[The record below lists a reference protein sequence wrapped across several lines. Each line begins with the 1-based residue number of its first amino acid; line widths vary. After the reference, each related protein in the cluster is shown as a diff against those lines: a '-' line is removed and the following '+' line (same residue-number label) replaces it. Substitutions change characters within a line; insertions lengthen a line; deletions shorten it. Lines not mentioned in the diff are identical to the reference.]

1 MARLRARWN
10 LKDRARSV
18 EDIATAM
25 GVNIWRIAGEGLLSL
40 ENAGF
45 ETVSNS
51 QRLDVIEEFAAF
63 LLNMTDR
70 LVYEKIDEQ
79 DRREFVTALGL
90 HLADTVQDNRVDATG
105 SGEYRRAFIDLVNSR
120 MSDYSEC
127 AFSEHDGPGFSLK
140 RIFADRVRER
150 MGPKDNKW
158 IPDYVMDIEVPK
170 AMGSLQRPLQE
181 LLAPDRKVRTP
192 PVPKGGVWGDG

>member
-10 LKDRARSV
+10 LKGKTRSV

-25 GVNIWRIAGEGLLSL
+25 GVNIWRISGEGLLSL
-40 ENAGF
+40 ENEGF

-70 LVYEKIDEQ
+70 LVYEKIEEQ
-79 DRREFVTALGL
+79 DRREFITALGL
-90 HLADTVQDNRVDATG
+90 HLADTVQDNREDATG
-105 SGEYRRAFIDLVNSR
+105 PGEYRRSFVDLINSR

-150 MGPKDNKW
+150 MGPRDNKW

-170 AMGSLQRPLQE
+170 AMSALQRPLMA
-181 LLAPDRKVRTP
+181 LVVPNRKP
-192 PVPKGGVWGDG
+192 PVPEGGVWGDG

>member
-1 MARLRARWN
+1 MARLKARWN
-10 LKDRARSV
+10 LKDRVRSV
-18 EDIATAM
+18 EEIATAM
-25 GVNIWRIAGEGLLSL
+25 GVNIWRIASEGLLAL
-40 ENAGF
+40 ENEGF

-79 DRREFVTALGL
+79 SRREFITALGL
-90 HLADTVQDNRVDATG
+90 HLADTVQDNREDATG
-105 SGEYRRAFIDLVNSR
+105 PDEYRRAFIDLINSR
-120 MSDYSEC
+120 MSDYSDC
-127 AFSEHDGPGFSLK
+127 AFSERDGPGFSLK
-140 RIFADRVRER
+140 RTFADRVRER

-170 AMGSLQRPLQE
+170 AMTALQRPLHT
-181 LLAPDRKVRTP
+181 LLAPESQMRKS
-192 PVPKGGVWGDG
+192 PVPEGGVWGDG

>member
-1 MARLRARWN
+1 
-10 LKDRARSV
+10 
-18 EDIATAM
+18 
-25 GVNIWRIAGEGLLSL
+25 
-40 ENAGF
+40 
-45 ETVSNS
+45 
-51 QRLDVIEEFAAF
+51 
-63 LLNMTDR
+63 
-70 LVYEKIDEQ
+70 
-79 DRREFVTALGL
+79 
-90 HLADTVQDNRVDATG
+90 
-105 SGEYRRAFIDLVNSR
+105 